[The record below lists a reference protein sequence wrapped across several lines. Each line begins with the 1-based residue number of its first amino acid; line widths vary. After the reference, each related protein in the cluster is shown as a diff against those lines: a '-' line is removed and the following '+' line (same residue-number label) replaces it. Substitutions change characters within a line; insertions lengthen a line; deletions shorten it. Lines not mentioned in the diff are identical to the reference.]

1 MAADTTT
8 GEDLRQAVRRRYG
21 AVAASTTAPPAA
33 AGLARTLGYSDQD
46 LAAVPEGANLGLG
59 CGNPVALASLR
70 PGDVVLDLGSGA
82 GFDALLAAR
91 AVGKTG
97 RVIGVDM
104 TEEMVAKARANA
116 VKAGLAHGERPRRR
130 PRGRASGRLS
140 YRRRSRWCRWRCP

>member
-59 CGNPVALASLR
+59 
-70 PGDVVLDLGSGA
+70 
-82 GFDALLAAR
+82 
-91 AVGKTG
+91 
-97 RVIGVDM
+97 
-104 TEEMVAKARANA
+104 
-116 VKAGLAHGERPRRR
+116 
-130 PRGRASGRLS
+130 
-140 YRRRSRWCRWRCP
+140 